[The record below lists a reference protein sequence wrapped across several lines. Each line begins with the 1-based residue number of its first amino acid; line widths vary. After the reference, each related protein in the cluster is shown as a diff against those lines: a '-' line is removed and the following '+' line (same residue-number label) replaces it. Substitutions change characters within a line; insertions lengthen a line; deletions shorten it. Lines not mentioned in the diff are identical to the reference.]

1 MTQLLFIARTAA
13 LERNL
18 FSVSTREGSLPSQL
32 KSNELTGRLLNEIEH
47 FNIPGKLKCRHFSS
61 MMHSPCRENIF
72 FFTYVLHGDT
82 QIRCSWKWK
91 RFWGWYLF
99 TTPPYTT
106 SRLVVFK
113 QSSIAT
119 VLVNRASEDLLRQ
132 ARSEDTNNRSERN
145 PLRFLHHFV
154 VSSSARSAASIYLPA
169 LADPSKSPPL
179 ILPSISLRYCGLCR
193 QVLGCYLHVFYL
205 WQRGESYLWSLPT
218 SSVSTW
224 DFLIFPRLTV
234 ENMVILSGC
243 SQAWSMANSI
253 VNILLLWVRELLG
266 ESYVCTL
273 MVTTTLKYYII

>member
-1 MTQLLFIARTAA
+1 MQGKYFFLLMYSTAIHKLA
-13 LERNL
+13 AAESGRG
-18 FSVSTREGSLPSQL
+18 FEDGIYLP
-32 KSNELTGRLLNEIEH
+32 TH
-47 FNIPGKLKCRHFSS
+47 
-61 MMHSPCRENIF
+61 
-72 FFTYVLHGDT
+72 
-82 QIRCSWKWK
+82 
-91 RFWGWYLF
+91 
-99 TTPPYTT
+99 PYTT

-145 PLRFLHHFV
+145 PLRFPHHFV

-205 WQRGESYLWSLPT
+205 WQRRESYLWSLPT

-253 VNILLLWVRELLG
+253 VNILLLWVRKLLG

-273 MVTTTLKYYII
+273 ILLENLTLYNKMKHILPILTQPLTKFFCKNIKVQLACNTLDIICD